1 MDKEFGGLGQEA
13 IQRFWTF
20 LAGLKR
26 FNPQKCPFLEGN
38 IFSRFRVYVLSVI
51 PTLFAFQESE

>member
-1 MDKEFGGLGQEA
+1 MLAFLGVPCATPLKICQGASSSKGIDKEFGGLGQEA

-26 FNPQKCPFLEGN
+26 FNPQK
-38 IFSRFRVYVLSVI
+38 
-51 PTLFAFQESE
+51 